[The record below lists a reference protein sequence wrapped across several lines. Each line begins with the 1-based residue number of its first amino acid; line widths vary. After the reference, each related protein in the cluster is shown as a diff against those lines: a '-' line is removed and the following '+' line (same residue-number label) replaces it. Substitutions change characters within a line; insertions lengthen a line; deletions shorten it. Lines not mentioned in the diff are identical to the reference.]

1 MIPKTINIPIELCFD
16 ALSTKKVR
24 PLQVFVYLKL
34 KCSGKI
40 KISQQFLKNIA
51 NDLGLKSSKTVITSI
66 VDLQNRQWISKSN
79 KSGYYFV
86 KGFES
91 IRKLLNLS
99 KRAGAEFII
108 NDIKNFKAFLIA
120 AIISHLINLQQR
132 RLKAVERSKGDSKT
146 SAFKQS
152 LYYPMANAALAK
164 IMGISISTAFE
175 WKKLA
180 EKQGYIKIR
189 AIPRKI
195 DYLNPHILNQFK
207 KYGDMPSNQLRLKNG
222 IIYEQQPDIVLST
235 VTLRRRRKLMNSDV

>member
-99 KRAGAEFII
+99 KRAG
-108 NDIKNFKAFLIA
+108 
-120 AIISHLINLQQR
+120 
-132 RLKAVERSKGDSKT
+132 
-146 SAFKQS
+146 
-152 LYYPMANAALAK
+152 
-164 IMGISISTAFE
+164 
-175 WKKLA
+175 
-180 EKQGYIKIR
+180 
-189 AIPRKI
+189 
-195 DYLNPHILNQFK
+195 
-207 KYGDMPSNQLRLKNG
+207 
-222 IIYEQQPDIVLST
+222 
-235 VTLRRRRKLMNSDV
+235 